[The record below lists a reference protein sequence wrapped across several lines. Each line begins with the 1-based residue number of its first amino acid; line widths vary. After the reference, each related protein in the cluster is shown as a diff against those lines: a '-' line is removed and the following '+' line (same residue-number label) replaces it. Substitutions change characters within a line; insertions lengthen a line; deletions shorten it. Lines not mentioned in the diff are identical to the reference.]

1 MNHPTE
7 DDIEQ
12 LLSGR
17 SAAGAPEFA
26 DVVSVLRSGFGSH
39 EIPAVGA
46 ALKEFVDPALLAE
59 WQQTPVSTTVATA
72 APMRREPAIGRT
84 RKKLAT
90 VGTFVGTFTGKILLG
105 AALAAAAAG
114 GAQALGVINLP
125 GFDHHRPAP
134 SDVVVPTTST
144 VPVDTVPATTVGTT
158 IRPTK
163 TDPTGPVDPTAVTS
177 VSVIVPDR
185 HDNVPVPS
193 VQTTPGHD
201 PSAPTPG
208 TEPAEGGDGSGTNS
222 GDGSSGADVGTPPA
236 ETGAGGG
243 AGGAISPG
251 TPESSA
257 GTDERPTTA
266 PSPSA
271 GPDVSTTTTSTIAES
286 GD

>member
-59 WQQTPVSTTVATA
+59 WQQTPVSTTVAAA

-114 GAQALGVINLP
+114 GAQALGVIDLP

-193 VQTTPGHD
+193 VQTTPGHG
-201 PSAPTPG
+201 PGAPTPG
-208 TEPAEGGDGSGTNS
+208 VEPSEGGSGTDS
-222 GDGSSGADVGTPPA
+222 GDGSSGGDVGTPPA
-236 ETGAGGG
+236 EADAGGG
-243 AGGAISPG
+243 AGGAISPEMR
-251 TPESSA
+251 ESSA
-257 GTDERPTTA
+257 DTVETLMTA

-271 GPDVSTTTTSTIAES
+271 GPEVSTTTTSTIAES
-286 GD
+286 GG